1 MEIRIV
7 EGRVVDHAKQ
17 LMPLLA
23 DHVQELATRK
33 DLMVLAPDWARYEA
47 ADAAGMLLTLFVW
60 ADDVLIGY
68 SCSFISQHLH
78 YSGLRYA
85 HNDVVYL
92 SPAWRN
98 HAVGLELMQETE
110 RRAKQR
116 GAVVMSWHAKPNT
129 ALDKLLPKLGYDVQD
144 VIYMRE
150 L

>member
-1 MEIRIV
+1 MKIRIV
-7 EGRVVDHAKQ
+7 EGSVMDHVEQ

-23 DHVQELATRK
+23 DHAAELATRK
-33 DLMVLAPDWARYEA
+33 DLMVLAPDWARYA
-47 ADAAGMLLTLFVW
+47 AMDHNGLLLTLFVW

-92 SPAWRN
+92 TPEWRN
-98 HAVGLELMQETE
+98 NLVGVELLKETE
-110 RRAKQR
+110 RCAKER
-116 GAVVMSWHAKPNT
+116 GAALMSWHAKPNT
-129 ALDKLLPKLGYDVQD
+129 ALDKLLPQMGYDVQD
-144 VIYMRE
+144 IIYMRE